1 MATHQ
6 DATYDIA
13 APSSSPSLRVPIVAG
28 LAVGVVQAAAPLG
41 LWWLPARTVYGMSIA
56 LIATVYIGF
65 AVADGRRKV
74 VSVETAVAAAFVVIA
89 AVAVAASPWV
99 GVAGLLGHGAKDLWQ
114 HRTGFVRGTRWWPPF
129 CACVD
134 VTAAALVAGA
144 IIVGVPI
151 S

>member
-1 MATHQ
+1 MSTHQ
-6 DATYDIA
+6 DVADEIPA
-13 APSSSPSLRVPIVAG
+13 SSSSPGLRVPIAAG
-28 LAVGVVQAAAPLG
+28 LVVGILQAAAPLG
-41 LWWLPARTVYGMSIA
+41 LWWVPARTVYGMSLA

-65 AVADGRRKV
+65 AVADGRPRV
-74 VSVETAVAAAFVVIA
+74 VSVETAVAAAFVVTG

-99 GVAGLLGHGAKDLWQ
+99 AVAGLLGHGAKDLRQ

-134 VTAAALVAGA
+134 VTAAALLAVAIA
-144 IIVGVPI
+144 AGVPI